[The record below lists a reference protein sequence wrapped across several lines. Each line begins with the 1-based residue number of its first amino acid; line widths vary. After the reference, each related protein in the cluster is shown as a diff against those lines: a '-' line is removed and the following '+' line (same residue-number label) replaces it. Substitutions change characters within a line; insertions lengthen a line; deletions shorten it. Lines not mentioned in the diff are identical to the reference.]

1 MNALRICKPP
11 FRKNGHESRVDHR
24 SNADRGIA
32 QQPEKHLGWKGSKN
46 PQFKDLIL
54 EYRESMKSLNAH
66 VYYLPKHLDKL
77 DKEQPQQQLQGET
90 EQAKVTI
97 ARRILEEKLK
107 EQNRSP
113 EDIKQV
119 IDQFNKAMQDPKN
132 VEKLPSAETKQA
144 KEIKYE
150 QQQSKGIER

>member
-1 MNALRICKPP
+1 
-11 FRKNGHESRVDHR
+11 
-24 SNADRGIA
+24 
-32 QQPEKHLGWKGSKN
+32 
-46 PQFKDLIL
+46 
-54 EYRESMKSLNAH
+54 MKSLNAH

-119 IDQFNKAMQDPKN
+119 IDQFNKAMQDLKMSKSYHLPKPSKPK
-132 VEKLPSAETKQA
+132 KLSMNN
-144 KEIKYE
+144 
-150 QQQSKGIER
+150 SNLKGLNGRFCF

>member
-1 MNALRICKPP
+1 M
-11 FRKNGHESRVDHR
+11 
-24 SNADRGIA
+24 
-32 QQPEKHLGWKGSKN
+32 
-46 PQFKDLIL
+46 
-54 EYRESMKSLNAH
+54 
-66 VYYLPKHLDKL
+66 
-77 DKEQPQQQLQGET
+77 
-90 EQAKVTI
+90 
-97 ARRILEEKLK
+97 EEKLK